1 MERKIEV
8 EVFGELVIK
17 DDQVKIKVEVIDKTE
32 NYNQVL
38 KTYYRTYWGESKAK
52 SVLKSIAKK
61 MYKKGYEIYNIKG
74 FGY

>member
-52 SVLKSIAKK
+52 SVLKSIAGK
-61 MYKKGYEIYNIKG
+61 MYQKGYEIYNIKG